1 METKYS
7 LHTGIRSR
15 LGHDCAYQ
23 GVPKSDQLEGSFSSL
38 PLLNRPEGVSYTTI
52 LNSPTGKLSTA
63 RSWRSRDR
71 TPWPHYIF
79 DLYVDFAWGI
89 CMALCTSLLALA
101 CTLAGWLAFRRVC
114 APYVAQIFADGAW
127 PCEYFVRWLNFFVRW
142 FVSLGRV

>member
-1 METKYS
+1 M
-7 LHTGIRSR
+7 
-15 LGHDCAYQ
+15 
-23 GVPKSDQLEGSFSSL
+23 PKSDQLEGSFPSL
-38 PLLNRPEGVSYTTI
+38 PLLNRPASVSYTTI

-63 RSWRSRDR
+63 RGWRSRDR

-114 APYVAQIFADGAW
+114 APYAAQIFADGAW
-127 PCEYFVRWLNFFVRW
+127 PREYFVRWLNFFVRW